1 MGETGMTV
9 LTASPA
15 VDFYHLD
22 ADLTSEEREVRDRVR
37 LFAQRDLL
45 PIAQEYWDRAEM
57 PLDLLSGL
65 ARLGIV
71 GGSIEGY
78 GCPGISSAAYG
89 LALQE
94 LCRADSSFGTLVGV
108 QSSLA
113 MNAIYYC
120 GTEEQR
126 QHWLPPMVRLETL
139 GAFGLTEPEAGSDAA
154 HLQTTAVRDGNT
166 YILNGHKRWIGNAT
180 LCDICIIWART
191 EDGKINGFVV
201 PRETPGYRAGVI
213 TGKLAKRS
221 IWQGTIDLAD
231 CRIPA
236 ENRLAG
242 MSGFGGTATVLMHAR
257 LGVCWEAVGS
267 AIACY
272 EIALAHARER
282 EQFGRPLAGF
292 QLVQQKLVQMLNGIS
307 LAQLATLHV
316 SRLRDAGSLTPAMS
330 SMLKM
335 NNSAMAREV
344 ALHARDIL
352 GGNGILGENQVMRH
366 LCDLEALYTYEGTH
380 DINMLVVGR
389 EITGLSAFT

>member
-1 MGETGMTV
+1 MTV
-9 LTASPA
+9 ITTAPTDFFRLEEGLTP
-15 VDFYHLD
+15 
-22 ADLTSEEREVRDRVR
+22 TEREVRDRVR
-37 LFAQRDLL
+37 LFAEEDLL
-45 PIAQEYWDRAEM
+45 PIAQDYWDRAEV
-57 PLDLLSGL
+57 PLQLLPGL
-65 ARLGIV
+65 ARLGII
-71 GGSIEGY
+71 GGTIDGY
-78 GCPGISSAAYG
+78 GCPGIGTTAYG

-94 LCRADSSFGTLVGV
+94 LSRADSSFATFVGV

-126 QHWLPPMVRLETL
+126 QRWLPPMARLETL
-139 GAFGLTEPEAGSDAA
+139 GAFGLTEPDAGSDAA
-154 HLQTTAVRDGNT
+154 HLQATAVRDGND
-166 YILNGHKRWIGNAT
+166 YVLNGRKRWIGNAT
-180 LCDICIIWART
+180 LCDICVIWART
-191 EDGKINGFVV
+191 EDGKVNGFIV
-201 PRETPGYRAGVI
+201 PRETDGYNAKVI
-213 TGKLAKRS
+213 TDKLAKRS
-221 IWQGTIDLAD
+221 IWQGTIELTD

-242 MSGFGGTATVLMHAR
+242 MSGFAGTATTLMHAR
-257 LGVCWEAVGS
+257 LGVCWDAVGS

-272 EIALAHARER
+272 EIALEHARLR
-282 EQFGRPLAGF
+282 VQFGKPLAGF

-316 SRLRDAGSLTPAMS
+316 SRVRDAGGLTPAMA

-352 GGNGILGENQVMRH
+352 GGNGILGENHVMRH
-366 LCDLEALYTYEGTH
+366 LSDLEAIYTYEGTH
-380 DINMLVVGR
+380 DINMLIVGR